1 MHEARKPAV
10 KVSCNRAPVFDPR
23 SSKRTSETF
32 REGEGISFE
41 INRKSVKRV
50 VVSCTNNGSWNLV
63 GLKSIEKAIIGRVI
77 VDFRGGKLEGRGR
90 ALER

>member
-1 MHEARKPAV
+1 MY
-10 KVSCNRAPVFDPR
+10 
-23 SSKRTSETF
+23 
-32 REGEGISFE
+32 
-41 INRKSVKRV
+41 
-50 VVSCTNNGSWNLV
+50 NGSWNLV